1 LTEPTNASAGGDDLR
16 PSPLAPRPSGEPP
29 PRLVAHDGG
38 VVDVTALRLP
48 DIIAPGLA
56 VLFVGFNPSV
66 YAALRGH
73 YYARPGNRFYHL
85 LHRAGL
91 TPRRYAPEEDRAL
104 LDLDIGITDL
114 CPVPTPGVADVP
126 RAVAE
131 AGRAA
136 LTAKI
141 ERHRPGIVCFNGR
154 ATYER
159 YTGRPPLGW
168 GLQRE
173 TIGASRVFV
182 VPSTSGRANGATT
195 AREAA
200 FAALGE
206 LVRAG
211 AAHRA
216 GPSASRPARQGGS
229 DSRIVPGT
237 DDAGT
242 LGIH

>member
-1 LTEPTNASAGGDDLR
+1 MS
-16 PSPLAPRPSGEPP
+16 SPPVVP
-29 PRLVAHDGG
+29 PRLVAHEGG
-38 VVDVTALRLP
+38 LVDVTSLRLP

-91 TPRRYAPEEDRAL
+91 TARRYAPEEDRAL
-104 LDLDIGITDL
+104 LELGLGITDL
-114 CPVPTPGVADVP
+114 CPIPTPGVADVP

-141 ERHRPGIVCFNGR
+141 ERHRPAIVCFNGR

-159 YTGRPPLGW
+159 YFGHAPAGW
-168 GLQRE
+168 GPQAD
-173 TIGASRVFV
+173 TVGASRVFV
-182 VPSTSGRANGATT
+182 VPSTSGRANGVGAE
-195 AREAA
+195 REAA
-200 FAALGE
+200 FVALGE
-206 LVRAG
+206 LVR
-211 AAHRA
+211 
-216 GPSASRPARQGGS
+216 
-229 DSRIVPGT
+229 
-237 DDAGT
+237 T
-242 LGIH
+242 LRGRGNCE

>member
-1 LTEPTNASAGGDDLR
+1 MNPTQGL
-16 PSPLAPRPSGEPP
+16 P
-29 PRLVAHDGG
+29 PRLVAHEGE

-85 LHRAGL
+85 LALAGL

-104 LDLDIGITDL
+104 LDLGIGITDL
-114 CPVPTPGVADVP
+114 CPIPTPGVADVP
-126 RAVAE
+126 RALAE
-131 AGRAA
+131 AGRDA

-141 ERHRPGIVCFNGR
+141 ERHRPVIVCFNGR

-159 YTGRPPLGW
+159 YFGRPPAGW
-168 GLQRE
+168 GPQAD

-182 VPSTSGRANGATT
+182 VPSTSGRANAVTVE
-195 AREAA
+195 REVA
-200 FAALGE
+200 FVALGE
-206 LVRAG
+206 LVRAQRTGG
-211 AAHRA
+211 A
-216 GPSASRPARQGGS
+216 GEKG
-229 DSRIVPGT
+229 
-237 DDAGT
+237 
-242 LGIH
+242 